1 MSRYTFSFSNLMFGN
16 NSNIPFRPNPSNRND
31 NITKYCSNPSNQNNF
46 IENST
51 QSENPSNSVTSEEKL
66 SHLLRPKIQQQS
78 SSLYQDASSV
88 NAHIYATTSS
98 VNIPINQAPLSVNSP
113 IYPNTSNVHI
123 PINQDDSSVNASI
136 YQASVNI
143 ASPLSVNIAST
154 SSVIGPVYQDESTV
168 HLETINQLQSNMNAG
183 SLYQDESNMEIS
195 LYQNKSNAEIPL
207 YANNFTFIKI
217 LDNVVNIINR
227 LENKIHEE
235 KLKQKNYNE
244 VFIKLL
250 EENRKLIE
258 KISEE
263 NRKLIKKISE
273 DNKKLFENQEKTNNR
288 LLNLLEKRENKTD
301 IKGEI

>member
-1 MSRYTFSFSNLMFGN
+1 M
-16 NSNIPFRPNPSNRND
+16 ND
-31 NITKYCSNPSNQNNF
+31 
-46 IENST
+46 
-51 QSENPSNSVTSEEKL
+51 
-66 SHLLRPKIQQQS
+66 
-78 SSLYQDASSV
+78 
-88 NAHIYATTSS
+88 HIYATTSS
-98 VNIPINQAPLSVNSP
+98 VHF
-113 IYPNTSNVHI
+113 PN
-123 PINQDDSSVNASI
+123 NQDDSSVNASI

-168 HLETINQLQSNMNAG
+168 PLDNINYAPSKMNINQDESTVHLDTINQLQSNMNAG

-207 YANNFTFIKI
+207 YVNNFTFIKI

>member
-1 MSRYTFSFSNLMFGN
+1 M
-16 NSNIPFRPNPSNRND
+16 
-31 NITKYCSNPSNQNNF
+31 
-46 IENST
+46 
-51 QSENPSNSVTSEEKL
+51 
-66 SHLLRPKIQQQS
+66 
-78 SSLYQDASSV
+78 
-88 NAHIYATTSS
+88 NAH
-98 VNIPINQAPLSVNSP
+98 
-113 IYPNTSNVHI
+113 IYPNTSSANI

-154 SSVIGPVYQDESTV
+154 SSVISPVYQDESTV
-168 HLETINQLQSNMNAG
+168 PLDNINYAPSKMNINQDESTVHLDTINQLQSNMNAG

-207 YANNFTFIKI
+207 YVNNFTFIKI
-217 LDNVVNIINR
+217 LDNIVNIINR

-250 EENRKLIE
+250 EENRKLIEKNSEENRKLIE